1 MPTYRFTITGIRHH
15 DFRGRLD
22 ELYEPAL
29 GKRMSIS
36 VEHDNPQEP
45 DAVIV
50 YWGRKW
56 VGYVRSGKD
65 REQAYSLIKASGRG
79 SLLGRIADYDRENR
93 WLWLEVS
100 TDCAIAPTC
109 EDKTNV
115 LTNWSFDG
123 ETLPTD
129 EEEVRL
135 HAMLCNLEMTIENRE
150 PWDDDMEE
158 WLEYVGQNLWR
169 DISCETSGQVRYIL
183 ELLTAGS
190 TEHKVYAHAADR
202 LQYAIDYM
210 GSPEVRRLQAEQI
223 MAKAHSMDMQLL
235 LLRHADSAK
244 ETIGKLPQELVDLFL
259 KDGEVF
265 MGRLW
270 YLHRPY
276 KQVQAIKTL
285 LAMMVRLRDDNGED
299 ATSAIT
305 KQWLMAWAAN
315 QKDKHKSGVVH
326 EIISTFELQRTN
338 PTLAL
343 QLAEMQDEC
352 NEQKSMAENTK
363 KLIETIQEQKPMSI
377 QQLNLGN
384 GIQNISDK
392 ALEDTGGE
400 G

>member
-50 YWGRKW
+50 YWGKKW

-79 SLLGRIADYDRENR
+79 SLLGKIVGYDRENR

-100 TDCAIAPTC
+100 TDCDVAPTC

-123 ETLPTD
+123 EILPTD

-190 TEHKVYAHAADR
+190 TEHKEYAHAADR
-202 LQYAIDYM
+202 LQYANGRYLYTNLEELDLLKQ
-210 GSPEVRRLQAEQI
+210 LQTNGT
-223 MAKAHSMDMQLL
+223 KDV
-235 LLRHADSAK
+235 
-244 ETIGKLPQELVDLFL
+244 GKIICLCF
-259 KDGEVF
+259 
-265 MGRLW
+265 
-270 YLHRPY
+270 
-276 KQVQAIKTL
+276 
-285 LAMMVRLRDDNGED
+285 DNG
-299 ATSAIT
+299 
-305 KQWLMAWAAN
+305 KY
-315 QKDKHKSGVVH
+315 G
-326 EIISTFELQRTN
+326 
-338 PTLAL
+338 
-343 QLAEMQDEC
+343 
-352 NEQKSMAENTK
+352 
-363 KLIETIQEQKPMSI
+363 QERVGTQSVTARVDI
-377 QQLNLGN
+377 R
-384 GIQNISDK
+384 
-392 ALEDTGGE
+392 
-400 G
+400 